1 MENQHFETQA
11 IAAQADRSQNNEN
24 SVPLYLTSSF
34 IFDTADDM
42 RAAFAD
48 EREAFIYSRYTNPN
62 TSEFINKMCLLEG
75 AEAGVA
81 TSSGMAA
88 IFTTFMTL
96 LKSGDHII
104 SCSSI
109 FGATH
114 TIFTK
119 HFPRWNISYSYFNAN
134 NPGEIET
141 LIKPNT

>member
-1 MENQHFETQA
+1 MENKHFETHA
-11 IAAQADRSQNNEN
+11 ITAQSERTLNNEN

-34 IFDTADDM
+34 IFETADDM

-48 EREAFIYSRYTNPN
+48 EKEAYIYSRYTNPN
-62 TSEFINKMCLLEG
+62 NTEFIHKMCLLEG

-96 LKSGDHII
+96 LKSGDHLI

-119 HFPRWNISYSYFNAN
+119 HFPKWNITYS
-134 NPGEIET
+134 
-141 LIKPNT
+141 

>member
-1 MENQHFETQA
+1 MENENFETQA
-11 IAAQADRSQNNEN
+11 IATQLERSGNNEN

-34 IFDTADDM
+34 IFDSAEDM

-48 EREAFIYSRYTNPN
+48 EKEAYIYSRYTNPN
-62 TSEFINKMCLLEG
+62 NTEFVHKMCLLEG
-75 AEAGVA
+75 AEAGIA
-81 TSSGMAA
+81 TASGMAA

-96 LKSGDHII
+96 LKSGDHLI

-119 HFPRWNISYSYFNAN
+119 H
-134 NPGEIET
+134 
-141 LIKPNT
+141 